1 MMDSETLKNMINN
14 IMAGNNTDAVE
25 NFNDVIS
32 AKVSDAIETRKKEIA
47 ATLGEK
53 DEDTE

>member
-1 MMDSETLKNMINN
+1 MDSETLKNMINN

-32 AKVSDAIETRKKEIA
+32 AKVSDALETRKKEIA

>member
-1 MMDSETLKNMINN
+1 MDNELLKNMINN
-14 IMAGNNTDAVE
+14 IMSGNNTDAVD
-25 NFNDVIS
+25 NFNSVIS
-32 AKVSDAIETRKKEIA
+32 AKVSDAIETKKQEIA